1 MIFTYLRRE
10 LRRRRRA
17 QFVIAA
23 GLALGIALVVVVN
36 AVSSGMQRA
45 QQEVLRSL
53 YGLGT
58 DITVTPAFVPPE
70 EGEFQRGPR
79 FEFDAEDGEDQ
90 SSDQLVTAAPGVLDA
105 ADVERIAG
113 VDGVSGAVG
122 GLSLRSITIDGS
134 FEQGEIQEVP
144 DSQAVPGGPGAG
156 EGGQGG
162 GPQMRVEGGGAEFG
176 VDDFAVYGTDVTQPD
191 LGPLA
196 GAGITDGRALTGE
209 DAEADVALVDA
220 DYAAEEELAVGD
232 TVTLRGTDFEV
243 VGVTATEGE
252 ATAQVYLP
260 LLRAQELSG
269 HEDEVTG
276 VYVQAED
283 SQRLDAIETAIG
295 GLVDDVEIT
304 TADDLAD
311 EVSGS
316 LSTAADLADGVG
328 TWLSWLVLAVSFLV
342 AGLMASAA
350 VSRRVTEFGTL
361 KALGWTRRRVTGQV
375 MGESLVTGL
384 AGGALGLGLGLLG
397 AWTITALRPGLTAEL
412 ASGGGP
418 GAGGGPRPV
427 IIGGGPEA
435 AADAAAETLDI
446 GLTAPVSLSVLA
458 LAVGLAVL
466 GGLIAGTF
474 AASRAARLRPADAL
488 RRVA

>member
-45 QQEVLRSL
+45 QEEVLRSL

-70 EGEFQRGPR
+70 DGEFQRGPR
-79 FEFDAEDGEDQ
+79 FEFDAGDGEQ
-90 SSDQLVTAAPGVLDA
+90 SSDQLVAASPGTLDA

-113 VDGVSGAVG
+113 VEGVSGAVG

-134 FEQGEIQEVP
+134 FQRGEIQEVP
-144 DSQAVPGGPGAG
+144 GEQAVPGGPGIEG
-156 EGGQGG
+156 GGGQGG
-162 GPQMRVEGGGAEFG
+162 GPRMRVEGGGAEFG

-196 GAGITDGRALTGE
+196 GAEITDGRALSAE
-209 DAEADVALVDA
+209 DAEAEVALVDA
-220 DYAAEEELAVGD
+220 DHAAEEELAVGD

-260 LLRAQELSG
+260 LARAQELSG
-269 HEDEVTG
+269 HEDEVTN

-304 TADDLAD
+304 TADDLAE

-418 GAGGGPRPV
+418 GAAGPGGPRPV
-427 IIGGGPEA
+427 IMGGGPE
-435 AADAAAETLDI
+435 AAAETLDI

-466 GGLIAGTF
+466 GGLIAGAF